1 MDMKN
6 KKSRLLFGLIAV
18 IALIMLPFHA
28 SQADNLASISD
39 TLSTL
44 TQNVVANHTIQFVT
58 PTGVDASTDT
68 IIIDLTDFANGGG
81 VGGVVDYTDI
91 DLAYDTDGSCGTF
104 SNTKTLAAAAG
115 VGVWG
120 AAFSSLQLTLTA
132 PTDAAGGEIVATRCI
147 QVLIGTNASGGNAQL
162 TNPNDTNTHTFD
174 ISGTFGDTGSF
185 AVDFVSDDSVNVTAT
200 VDPAINFAISDTT
213 IGFGTLTSSDDFFA
227 TGNLLGSATE
237 TEAHTL
243 VAGTNA
249 TDGYSITIDG
259 ATLTSGG
266 DTIDAIGAVNSA
278 SAAGT
283 EQFGLRIDESG
294 GSGAVSA
301 PYAAAGY
308 ALDAV
313 AFPDEVAAASGPSAD
328 TTYSVRYV
336 ANVASDTEAG
346 TYSTDLTYIATAT
359 F

>member
-1 MDMKN
+1 MKN
-6 KKSRLLFGLIAV
+6 KKFRLLVGILAITAV
-18 IALIMLPFHA
+18 VMLPFHA
-28 SQADNLASISD
+28 SKAANLTSISD

-44 TQNVVANHTIQFVT
+44 TQNVAANHTIQFVT
-58 PTGVDASTDT
+58 PTGVDAPTDT
-68 IIIDLTDFANGGG
+68 IIIDLTDFSNGGG
-81 VGGVVDYTDI
+81 VDYTDI

-104 SNTKTLAAAAG
+104 SNTKTLAAVAG
-115 VGVWG
+115 AGEWG

-132 PTDAAGGEIVATRCI
+132 PTDAAGGEIVATRCV

-200 VDPAINFAISDTT
+200 VDPSIDFSISDTT
-213 IGFGTLTSSDDFFA
+213 IGFGTLSASDDFFA
-227 TGNLLGSATE
+227 TGDLAGSATE

-243 VAGTNA
+243 IAGTNA
-249 TDGYSITIDG
+249 TGGYSITIDG
-259 ATLTSGG
+259 ATLTSGAN
-266 DTIDAIGAVNSA
+266 TIDAIGAVNSA
-278 SAAGT
+278 SSAGT
-283 EQFGLRIDESG
+283 EQFGLRMTASG
-294 GSGAVSA
+294 GTGAVSA

-308 ALDAV
+308 ALDTA
-313 AFPDEVAAASGPSAD
+313 AFPDEVASVGGPSAD

-336 ANVASDTEAG
+336 ANIAANTEAG
-346 TYSTDLTYIATAT
+346 SYSTDLTYIATAT